1 MVVLSVNPIH
11 SDSRCKRIP
20 PGQSGNPNMNISYPH
35 GQRTLLT
42 VLYMTSHDGY
52 ANTIDSQF
60 TDEEIRGN
68 YHGGPLRMEAI
79 ESG

>member
-1 MVVLSVNPIH
+1 
-11 SDSRCKRIP
+11 
-20 PGQSGNPNMNISYPH
+20 MNISHPH

>member
-1 MVVLSVNPIH
+1 MQKDTPRAKWEH
-11 SDSRCKRIP
+11 
-20 PGQSGNPNMNISYPH
+20 PNMNISHPH

>member
-1 MVVLSVNPIH
+1 
-11 SDSRCKRIP
+11 
-20 PGQSGNPNMNISYPH
+20 MNISHPR
-35 GQRTLLT
+35 GQRILLT

-60 TDEEIRGN
+60 IDEETGGN